1 MKIAKIVAA
10 EEASSEIVFTPAAL
24 LDLLTQ
30 VDELSQYDIGLYTSI
45 DGNLQLQIGDSYYD
59 LTSDSPVAEVDASD
73 EVVEAVA
80 DANEEAYD
88 NMDVD
93 DSTPIESGP
102 IKELLKTLAVG
113 GLVRLGKKMIL
124 D

>member
-1 MKIAKIVAA
+1 MKITKITAS
-10 EEASSEIVFTPAAL
+10 EEVSSEIVFTPAAL